1 MYWATNDQ
9 PHWQILTSVE
19 LLSYSGLYRNLLI
32 LGKNSKLIKQ
42 KCFLILLRIK
52 ISSGLENMLLLA
64 ASTTA
69 IKEFLEM
76 TFEHQQTPKECA
88 CPVCQRLMRENKHG
102 LQHLS

>member
-1 MYWATNDQ
+1 M
-9 PHWQILTSVE
+9 
-19 LLSYSGLYRNLLI
+19 LI

-76 TFEHQQTPKECA
+76 TCFEHQQTPKECA
-88 CPVCQRLMRENKHG
+88 CPVCQRLMRENKPG